1 MYDFYGSLHQE
12 VQIESHKVATF
23 SFIFS
28 SVQAGNELITEEA
41 TES

>member
-12 VQIESHKVATF
+12 VQIESHEVSTF

-28 SVQAGNELITEEA
+28 SVHAANELIPEAA